1 MAKARRFGH
10 QPERKRAVLAAVDRG
25 VPVAEVAVEYN
36 VSVASV
42 YNWLRKRREG
52 DPELEE
58 EATTPLALVGAEMAA
73 RVEVMV
79 SYLRTLPPE
88 DRREAYGL
96 LQDHMRRTVEEATM
110 ARIPTEYAS
119 VRGAVATVVEG
130 LFKAIEEAVLVAVEE
145 EVEPG
150 MDRNRT

>member
-1 MAKARRFGH
+1 
-10 QPERKRAVLAAVDRG
+10 
-25 VPVAEVAVEYN
+25 VAEVAVEYN

-58 EATTPLALVGAEMAA
+58 EVTTPLALVGAEMAA
-73 RVEVMV
+73 RVEAIV
-79 SYLRTLPPE
+79 SCLRTLPPE

-110 ARIPTEYAS
+110 ARIPTE
-119 VRGAVATVVEG
+119 
-130 LFKAIEEAVLVAVEE
+130 
-145 EVEPG
+145 
-150 MDRNRT
+150 

>member
-1 MAKARRFGH
+1 
-10 QPERKRAVLAAVDRG
+10 
-25 VPVAEVAVEYN
+25 
-36 VSVASV
+36 
-42 YNWLRKRREG
+42 
-52 DPELEE
+52 
-58 EATTPLALVGAEMAA
+58 
-73 RVEVMV
+73 
-79 SYLRTLPPE
+79 
-88 DRREAYGL
+88 
-96 LQDHMRRTVEEATM
+96 MRRTVEEETV